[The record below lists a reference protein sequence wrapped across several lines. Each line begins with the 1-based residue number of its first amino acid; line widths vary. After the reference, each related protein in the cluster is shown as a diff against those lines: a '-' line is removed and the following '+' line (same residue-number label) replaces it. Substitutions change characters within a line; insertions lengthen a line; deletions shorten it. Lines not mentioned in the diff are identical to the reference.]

1 MGLKELFG
9 FGKKKEELKEEIE
22 EEEEESKHSDKE
34 CDLCGEPG
42 ADKKWAGQYW
52 HKKCMRQAKKAA
64 KKMI

>member
-1 MGLKELFG
+1 MGLKDFFG
-9 FGKKKEELKEEIE
+9 FGKKKEEEIE
-22 EEEEESKHSDKE
+22 EEEETESKHSDKE
-34 CDLCGEPG
+34 CDLCGKTG

>member
-1 MGLKELFG
+1 MGLKDLFG
-9 FGKKKEELKEEIE
+9 FGKKKEEDIEEIE
-22 EEEEESKHSDKE
+22 EGKDSKHSDKE
-34 CDLCGEPG
+34 CALCGKPG